1 MTWSNEWSH
10 DTLQYE
16 SYSLLYKKS
25 MQLNQFLGDF
35 FLSFLGLKIRLM
47 KLSDF
52 LSLEKK
58 SENCDFWNEL

>member
-25 MQLNQFLGDF
+25 MQLNHFLGDF
-35 FLSFLGLKIRLM
+35 FSSFLGLKIRLM